1 LDISHPQKHSLFRGE
16 EESAKNRDVPNF
28 VPSDVHPEPYTTN
41 LQTPTMHLSLFLQ
54 IFTARYKEIGGED
67 KERGGGV
74 HLSNLVLVVGKREVD
89 AACVDVDT
97 VAEESLAHRRTL
109 DVPTGPPL
117 P

>member
-1 LDISHPQKHSLFRGE
+1 
-16 EESAKNRDVPNF
+16 
-28 VPSDVHPEPYTTN
+28 
-41 LQTPTMHLSLFLQ
+41 MHLSLFLQ
-54 IFTARYKEIGGED
+54 TFTTRYKEIGGED
-67 KERGGGV
+67 KERGGA